1 MPLTTRL
8 PDGHTFGP
16 YRIGRLL
23 GVGGMGAV
31 YQATQLEDGREVAL
45 KVLAHEVE
53 GAAFQARFARE
64 GRLAASLS
72 HPNVVYVF
80 GADTIEGH
88 PAIAME
94 LVAGGTLEERV
105 EREGPLP
112 VAEALRCIQ
121 QVIDGLEAAHAR
133 GILHRDVKP
142 ANCYVSADGVVKIGD
157 FGLARPKASDDLQ
170 LTQAG
175 MFLGTPAFASPEQLL
190 GDPVDVRSDIFSV
203 GASLHFLLTGKPRYS
218 VDSATRL
225 IAMVMR
231 GAAEDLEPLP
241 PTAPAGLQ
249 AVLHRCIA
257 RDPAARF
264 QDYEGLREALREFQP
279 APQLHAPLARRLVA
293 GVFDFV
299 VLMLLDI
306 PVTML
311 ANVALGHAV
320 GASSQAPLDLA
331 VSMAASVALAVA
343 YFAVPEARF
352 GTSAGKWLLR
362 LRVEGARAGH
372 PPTAA
377 AAGLRALWFMLPF
390 PILHGIGL
398 ALGGAPESGRM
409 LIVPLAAQ
417 LAALFL
423 PRGRRGNGWLAEH
436 DRWSGTRVVRVMGRA
451 RRETF
456 SAAVSAVVT
465 ARWDGAPRIGP
476 FDVRGTIDAAAR
488 VALGH
493 DPALDRPVW
502 IVLQPAGAAP
512 VPASDRQAMRPGH
525 LRWIAGQRTDTGGWD
540 AYAALRGSP
549 LTSRL
554 QQHATW
560 STLRGWLTDL
570 AEEVVARESAT
581 SAGAPGTAHREAI
594 APARVWIADD
604 GRAVLLPFALPA
616 EPEPL
621 AATGGALQAVVD
633 ATLAAEADRGGHLRW
648 PARALRTL
656 ETLRTATPRA
666 ALPLLE
672 ADAGEPAVLTTQR
685 RLVAWGIPVAFTML
699 PAFLI
704 GMSAWTEVLS
714 VHPDTRALLPVLMH
728 VEHRLNEGGLTT
740 REDTLAATYVGMRL
754 PAAQARAVRAAPGS
768 LEHDLLVNDSAQAAP
783 LVALASGASPD
794 QHTAAVALV
803 EGQWKGQPPDVP
815 RMSLAG
821 VFILAVLLLVA
832 AAGSIGSAVT
842 AKRAP
847 LLAMLGLAVVD
858 RQGRR
863 AGRLRLLARQ
873 LATWGPGVI
882 TALLITGG
890 SASGMASRAMLG
902 GALLL
907 VLCVAALLVL
917 LRTPHRGIADR
928 LAGTVVVPD

>member
-1 MPLTTRL
+1 
-8 PDGHTFGP
+8 
-16 YRIGRLL
+16 
-23 GVGGMGAV
+23 
-31 YQATQLEDGREVAL
+31 
-45 KVLAHEVE
+45 
-53 GAAFQARFARE
+53 
-64 GRLAASLS
+64 
-72 HPNVVYVF
+72 
-80 GADTIEGH
+80 
-88 PAIAME
+88 
-94 LVAGGTLEERV
+94 
-105 EREGPLP
+105 
-112 VAEALRCIQ
+112 
-121 QVIDGLEAAHAR
+121 
-133 GILHRDVKP
+133 
-142 ANCYVSADGVVKIGD
+142 
-157 FGLARPKASDDLQ
+157 
-170 LTQAG
+170 
-175 MFLGTPAFASPEQLL
+175 
-190 GDPVDVRSDIFSV
+190 
-203 GASLHFLLTGKPRYS
+203 
-218 VDSATRL
+218 
-225 IAMVMR
+225 
-231 GAAEDLEPLP
+231 
-241 PTAPAGLQ
+241 
-249 AVLHRCIA
+249 
-257 RDPAARF
+257 
-264 QDYEGLREALREFQP
+264 
-279 APQLHAPLARRLVA
+279 
-293 GVFDFV
+293 
-299 VLMLLDI
+299 
-306 PVTML
+306 
-311 ANVALGHAV
+311 
-320 GASSQAPLDLA
+320 
-331 VSMAASVALAVA
+331 
-343 YFAVPEARF
+343 
-352 GTSAGKWLLR
+352 
-362 LRVEGARAGH
+362 
-372 PPTAA
+372 
-377 AAGLRALWFMLPF
+377 
-390 PILHGIGL
+390 
-398 ALGGAPESGRM
+398 
-409 LIVPLAAQ
+409 
-417 LAALFL
+417 
-423 PRGRRGNGWLAEH
+423 
-436 DRWSGTRVVRVMGRA
+436 
-451 RRETF
+451 
-456 SAAVSAVVT
+456 
-465 ARWDGAPRIGP
+465 
-476 FDVRGTIDAAAR
+476 
-488 VALGH
+488 
-493 DPALDRPVW
+493 
-502 IVLQPAGAAP
+502 
-512 VPASDRQAMRPGH
+512 MRPGH

-554 QQHATW
+554 SQHASW
-560 STLRGWLTDL
+560 SSLRGWLADL
-570 AEEVVARESAT
+570 AEELVAREGAAT
-581 SAGAPGTAHREAI
+581 VHTPGVIQPETITPE
-594 APARVWIADD
+594 RVWIADD

-616 EPEPL
+616 EPEAQ
-621 AATGGALQAVVD
+621 AAAGGALQAVVD

-656 ETLRTATPRA
+656 ETLRTATPRT
-666 ALPLLE
+666 ALPLLD

-685 RLVAWGIPVAFTML
+685 RLVAWGIPVAFTMV

-728 VEHRLNEGGLTT
+728 VEHRLDEGGLTT

>member
-8 PDGHTFGP
+8 PDGSTFGP

-23 GVGGMGAV
+23 GAGGMGAV

-80 GADTIEGH
+80 GAGTIEGH

-142 ANCYVSADGVVKIGD
+142 ANCYVGADGVVKIGD
-157 FGLARPKASDDLQ
+157 FGLARPEASDDLQ

-190 GDPVDVRSDIFSV
+190 GDPVDVRSDLFSV
-203 GASLHFLLTGKPRYS
+203 GATLHFLLTGKPRYT
-218 VDSATRL
+218 VDSAARL

-231 GAAEDLEPLP
+231 GAADDLAPLP

-249 AVLHRCIA
+249 AVLLRCIA

-264 QDYEGLREALREFQP
+264 QDYEGLRDALREFQP
-279 APQLHAPLARRLVA
+279 APHVHAPLTRRLVA
-293 GVFDFV
+293 GAFDCV

-306 PVTML
+306 PVSML
-311 ANVALGHAV
+311 ANLALGRAA
-320 GASSQAPLDLA
+320 GASPQAPLELA
-331 VSMAASVALAVA
+331 VGLSASVALAVA
-343 YFAVPEARF
+343 YFAIPEARF

-362 LRVEGARAGH
+362 LRVEGARPGH
-372 PPTAA
+372 PPTPAA
-377 AAGLRALWFMLPF
+377 AAWRALWFMLPF
-390 PILHGIGL
+390 PIVVGIGL
-398 ALGGAPESGRM
+398 ALGGDPGSGRM
-409 LIVPLAAQ
+409 LFLPMAAQ
-417 LAALFL
+417 LAVLFL

-436 DRWSGTRVVRVMGRA
+436 ERQTGTRVVRVMGRA
-451 RRETF
+451 RRETLP
-456 SAAVSAVVT
+456 AAESAVVT

-476 FDVRGTIDAAAR
+476 FDVRGAIDATSR
-488 VALGH
+488 VLLGH

-502 IVLQPAGAAP
+502 IVLQPIGAPP

-525 LRWIAGQRTDTGGWD
+525 LRWIAGQRADTGGWD

-554 QQHATW
+554 SQHATW
-560 STLRGWLTDL
+560 SALRGWLADL
-570 AEEVVARESAT
+570 AEELVAREDA
-581 SAGAPGTAHREAI
+581 AAAHAPGGAHRDTI
-594 APARVWIADD
+594 GPARVWIADD
-604 GRAVLLPFALPA
+604 GRAVLLPFALAA

-621 AATGGALQAVVD
+621 PAAGGALQAVVD
-633 ATLAAEADRGGHLRW
+633 ATLAAEADRGGHLQW

-656 ETLRTATPRA
+656 EALRTATPLS
-666 ALPLLE
+666 ALALLE

-685 RLVAWGIPVAFTML
+685 RLVAWGIPVAFTMI
-699 PAFLI
+699 PALLF
-704 GMSAWTEVLS
+704 GMAAWTEVLS
-714 VHPDTRALLPVLMH
+714 VNADTRALLPVLLH
-728 VEHRLNEGGLTT
+728 VQSREEDGGLRT
-740 REDTLAATYVGMRL
+740 REDTLAATYVGVRL
-754 PAAQARAVRAAPGS
+754 PAARARAASSAPGS
-768 LEHDLLVNDSAQAAP
+768 LEHDILIVDSTMAGG
-783 LVALASGASPD
+783 LVALGARASAE
-794 QHTAAVALV
+794 QRAAATALV
-803 EGQWKGQPPDVP
+803 EGQWRGQPPEVP
-815 RMSLAG
+815 TFSMTW
-821 VFILAVLLLVA
+821 VYLLVA
-832 AAGSIGSAVT
+832 LVFAAALASVGSAAT
-842 AKRAP
+842 AGRAP

-858 RQGRR
+858 RRGRR

-873 LATWGPGVI
+873 WVTWGPSVAAAAVI
-882 TALLITGG
+882 AEGAVSGIYVRAA
-890 SASGMASRAMLG
+890 ASGG
-902 GALLL
+902 VLL
-907 VLCVAALLVL
+907 VLCGIALLVL

-928 LAGTVVVPD
+928 LVGTVVVPD

>member
-1 MPLTTRL
+1 
-8 PDGHTFGP
+8 
-16 YRIGRLL
+16 
-23 GVGGMGAV
+23 
-31 YQATQLEDGREVAL
+31 
-45 KVLAHEVE
+45 
-53 GAAFQARFARE
+53 
-64 GRLAASLS
+64 
-72 HPNVVYVF
+72 
-80 GADTIEGH
+80 
-88 PAIAME
+88 
-94 LVAGGTLEERV
+94 
-105 EREGPLP
+105 
-112 VAEALRCIQ
+112 
-121 QVIDGLEAAHAR
+121 
-133 GILHRDVKP
+133 
-142 ANCYVSADGVVKIGD
+142 
-157 FGLARPKASDDLQ
+157 
-170 LTQAG
+170 
-175 MFLGTPAFASPEQLL
+175 LL
-190 GDPVDVRSDIFSV
+190 GDPVDVRSDIFAV
-203 GASLHFLLTGKPRYS
+203 GATLHFLLTGKPRYA
-218 VDSATRL
+218 VDSAARL
-225 IAMVMR
+225 IAMLMR

-241 PTAPAGLQ
+241 PATPAGLQ
-249 AVLHRCIA
+249 AVLHRCLA
-257 RDPAARF
+257 RDPDARF

-279 APQLHAPLARRLVA
+279 VPHAHAPLARRMVA
-293 GVFDFV
+293 GAFDFV

-306 PVTML
+306 PVAML
-311 ANVALGHAV
+311 ANLVLGHAA

-352 GTSAGKWLLR
+352 GSSAGKWLLR
-362 LRVEGARAGH
+362 LRVEGARAGQ
-372 PPTAA
+372 PPTPVAS
-377 AAGLRALWFMLPF
+377 GLRALWFMLPF

-409 LIVPLAAQ
+409 LFVPLAAQ

-436 DRWSGTRVVRVMGRA
+436 ERLTGTRVVRVMGRA
-451 RRETF
+451 RREALP
-456 SAAVSAVVT
+456 AAESAVVT

-488 VALGH
+488 VVLGH

-502 IVLQPAGAAP
+502 IVLQPTGAAP

-554 QQHATW
+554 HQHVTW
-560 STLRGWLTDL
+560 STLRGWLADL
-570 AEEVVARESAT
+570 AEELVARE
-581 SAGAPGTAHREAI
+581 GAATAHTPGVTQLEAI
-594 APARVWIADD
+594 TPARVWIADD

-616 EPEPL
+616 EPEVL

-656 ETLRTATPRA
+656 EQLRSVTPRA

-685 RLVAWGIPVAFTML
+685 RLVAWGIPVALTML
-699 PAFLI
+699 PAFLF
-704 GMSAWTEVLS
+704 GMAAWTEVLS
-714 VHPDTRALLPVLMH
+714 VHPDTRTLLPVLMH
-728 VEHRLNEGGLTT
+728 VEQRLDKGGLTT
-740 REDTLAATYVGMRL
+740 REDTLAATYVGVRL
-754 PAAQARAVRAAPGS
+754 PAAQARAVRATPGS
-768 LEHDLLVNDSAQAAP
+768 LEHDLLVNDAAQAAP
-783 LVALASGASPD
+783 LVALASGASPE
-794 QHTAAVALV
+794 QRTAAVALV

-821 VFILAVLLLVA
+821 VFILVVLLLVA

-858 RQGRR
+858 RHGRR

-873 LATWGPGVI
+873 LATWGPSAI
-882 TALLITGG
+882 AAALVAEG
-890 SASGMASRAMLG
+890 SASGVASRAVLG
-902 GALLL
+902 GVLLL